1 MAIDGVIKELAL
13 CDHIGLLLTCGGE
26 LVLGTMFAACGRGLV

>member
-13 CDHIGLLLTCGGE
+13 CNNVGLLLTCGGE
-26 LVLGTMFAACGRGLV
+26 LVLRAMFAACGRGLV